1 MSDPKIRFFQSGHS
15 LGTRAG
21 WALLACVAAFYT
33 YAALRGLTRI
43 NDFDVFH
50 LPAQWAWERD
60 PGLYRNGTRED
71 RHFLYPP
78 AAGFLMMPLAW
89 LPYLPSGLIWTALRL
104 AALAAVVA
112 ITLRWSREEGWR
124 GSSVAEPWIV
134 AIAVLACFRFL
145 RTDFGNG
152 QINLHLLALALIGLR
167 LTFTS
172 SAAKQAAG
180 GAILAVPI
188 LIKASPLLFLGIPL
202 LHRRWAALAG
212 SAAGLVAGVALT
224 WAWFGTDLSRDLWRE
239 WNGVVGRMYADK
251 IDTDDI
257 ISVPEF
263 VAVVTH
269 TADHRETPE
278 LRDAAAATLKR
289 LWRYEALALG
299 ALFLAVR
306 TWRRRS
312 GRGVSPLWDVTVVAI
327 GLLLLTPTT
336 RKAHVVA
343 VFPAV
348 LALAGLIVSSPGLRQ
363 PRAAVILFMLGSVS
377 LLVSR
382 SIPVEALIPGLNANP
397 AILLA
402 VVEIAA
408 ALALAH
414 LPQRSTEEGGSSK
427 RRS

>member
-1 MSDPKIRFFQSGHS
+1 
-15 LGTRAG
+15 
-21 WALLACVAAFYT
+21 
-33 YAALRGLTRI
+33 
-43 NDFDVFH
+43 
-50 LPAQWAWERD
+50 
-60 PGLYRNGTRED
+60 
-71 RHFLYPP
+71 
-78 AAGFLMMPLAW
+78 MMPLAW